1 MKIKL
6 PEMQQIQNE
15 QMGINIEANNRTFI
29 AGQTG
34 SGKTVLELL
43 LLHNLV
49 QKHVP
54 VIIHDIK
61 SELRTGLPV
70 VQTPDMLEQNLQKW
84 KAIHYKPADIDVED
98 FDKVC
103 EIIYN
108 YGNIMLIVDEI
119 SYYCDKNN
127 ILHFHKE
134 LLVRGR
140 SRGVGMIQ
148 LSQRSREIHNTT
160 ISESQHLFCFQLIL
174 KSDIDKLRAFI
185 PQKYVE
191 SIYTLPRFH
200 FYHADTQNNVQF
212 CKPISI

>member
-1 MKIKL
+1 
-6 PEMQQIQNE
+6 
-15 QMGINIEANNRTFI
+15 MGINIEANNRTFI

-34 SGKTVLELL
+34 SGKTILELL
-43 LLHNLV
+43 LLHNLI
-49 QKHVP
+49 QKRVSV
-54 VIIHDIK
+54 VIVDIK
-61 SELRTGLPV
+61 FELKTGLPV
-70 VQTPDMLEQNLQKW
+70 VQTPDMLEQSLSKW
-84 KAIHYKPADIDVED
+84 KAICYRPTDIGIED

-103 EIIYN
+103 EIVYN
-108 YGNIMLIVDEI
+108 RGNMVLVIDEL

-127 ILHFHKE
+127 IAKWHKE

-212 CKPISI
+212 CKPIPV

>member
-1 MKIKL
+1 MS
-6 PEMQQIQNE
+6 
-15 QMGINIEANNRTFI
+15 INIESNNRVFI

-49 QKHVP
+49 QKRIP

-61 SELRTGLPV
+61 NELKTGLPV
-70 VQTPDMLEQNLQKW
+70 VQNPGMLEQGMQKW
-84 KAIHYKPADIDVED
+84 QAIHYQPTDIGIED

-103 EIIYN
+103 EIIYTH
-108 YGNIMLIVDEI
+108 GGVVLIVDEV
-119 SYYCDKNN
+119 SYYCDKSN

-134 LLVRGR
+134 LLIRGR
-140 SRGVGMIQ
+140 SRGIGMIQ
-148 LSQRSREIHNTT
+148 LSQRSREIHNTL

-185 PQKYVE
+185 PQKHVDK
-191 SIYTLPRFH
+191 IYTLPRYH
-200 FYHADTQNNVQF
+200 FYHSDNQGNTQF
-212 CKPISI
+212 YKPIHM